1 MNQNLEIFQQQ
12 LQLFCAQGGSANS
25 IKNAKFC
32 RDEEAYINFSRRYNN
47 VYMRNRQKIL
57 DFWKNLFADNVRDNR
72 LTTDCMKHLI

>member
-12 LQLFCAQGGSANS
+12 LQLFCAQGGGANS

-32 RDEEAYINFSRRYNN
+32 RDEEAYVNFSRRYNN